1 MDTFEKLEYRIK
13 AGIREA
19 EDEKAR
25 RLSDRIKLPLRGLNG
40 EEIFITDLKK
50 LEHRAQQ
57 LKKVYEDVPEQAR
70 VTSVILLDAHS
81 SATIEGAHTTVERM
95 EKCLQAPETKDEIM
109 VANTYKGC
117 MYAYDHQ
124 IDETNIRELW
134 EIIVKDVCENEAFAG
149 TLYRDGMVYV
159 GNETKTEHRPAKAE
173 EIPQLMKMLYAFG
186 RHFKLDPLIKSFAF
200 HFYFVYIHPFCD
212 GNGRIART
220 INSSQLYFNGFPKV
234 KSIAIATAINR
245 NLSGYYRSIR
255 DCENVIDNRKKHR
268 WLDLSPFVDYMQAI
282 FEESMINARL
292 ADNALSEPQ
301 RKILDRMNRVGN
313 RAEITVKKAMEI
325 TGLPER
331 RSRDALNKLANEG
344 YLTIDKSKKPYV
356 YMLFPHY

>member
-25 RLSDRIKLPLRGLNG
+25 RLSDRVKLPLRGLNG
-40 EEIFITDLKK
+40 EELYITDLKK

-57 LKKVYEDVPEQAR
+57 LRKLYEDVPEQAR

-109 VANTYKGC
+109 VANTYRGC

-134 EIIVKDVCENEAFAG
+134 DIIVKDVCENEDFAG

-173 EIPQLMKMLYAFG
+173 DIPQLMKMLYAFD
-186 RHFKLDPLIKSFAF
+186 RDYKLDPLIKSFIF

-212 GNGRIART
+212 GNGRTART
-220 INSSQLYFNGFPKV
+220 INSSQLFFKGFPKV

-255 DCENVIDNRKKHR
+255 DCENVIDKRKKHG

-292 ADNALSEPQ
+292 ADNALTEPQ
-301 RKILDRMNRVGN
+301 RKILDRMNRAGN

-325 TGLPER
+325 TGLSESS
-331 RSRDALNKLANEG
+331 SRDALNKLANEG
-344 YLTIDKSKKPYV
+344 YLTIDKSRKRYV
-356 YMLFPHY
+356 YMLSPHY

>member
-19 EDEKAR
+19 KDEKTR
-25 RLSDRIKLPLRGLNG
+25 RLSDRVMLPLKGLHG
-40 EEIFITDLKK
+40 EDIFITDLKK
-50 LEHRAQQ
+50 LEHKAQQ
-57 LKKVYEDVPEQAR
+57 LKKIYEDVPEEAR

-95 EKCLQAPETKDEIM
+95 EKCLENPETKDEIM
-109 VANTYKGC
+109 VANTYKAC

-134 EIIVKDVCENEAFAG
+134 DIIVKDVCENKDCAG

-159 GNETKTEHRPAKAE
+159 GNETKTEHKPAKAE
-173 EIPQLMKMLYAFG
+173 DLPQLMKMLYAFNCDY
-186 RHFKLDPLIKSFAF
+186 KLDPLIKSFIF

-212 GNGRIART
+212 GNGRTART

-245 NLSGYYRSIR
+245 NLSGYYKSIR
-255 DCENVIDNRKKHR
+255 DSEIVIDKKKKNR
-268 WLDLSPFVDYMQAI
+268 WLDISPFVDYMQAI
-282 FEESMINARL
+282 FEESMINAKL
-292 ADNALSEPQ
+292 ANNALSEPQ

-313 RAEITVKKAMEI
+313 KAEMTVKKAMEI
-325 TGLPER
+325 TGLSESG
-331 RSRDALNKLANEG
+331 SRYVLNKLANEG
-344 YLTIDKSKKPYV
+344 YLTIDKSKRRYV
-356 YMLFPHY
+356 YILSPHY